1 MAAEAPVIVSEGE
14 GPAAVQNER
23 RGADRLAIDLVDDAS
38 TIRADWEQLE
48 SDPLNSLHQ
57 GYGWCSIWAQT
68 QDRPLLIIRGRQSGK
83 TVFLLPLEIV
93 LEGGIRKARFPGGR
107 FNNINT
113 GLFDRSFAEAANHKT
128 AAAVAREARKL
139 LRGQAD
145 ILALQNIPL
154 IWRGRTNPLSHL
166 ASVENQNPAF
176 QIPLLANFESTLQ
189 QINAKRRRKKFRIQ
203 SRRAEE
209 MGGYSHVIAHSP
221 QEKCE
226 LLQTFFRQKAA
237 RFASQGIPDVFRDQ
251 SVKDFFYDLANFPEI
266 GTDSLL
272 EIHAIRL
279 HGQNEGFIAAISG
292 LSRKQDH
299 IICQFGSIDET
310 FAEISPGEL
319 LFWLMIERACSEN
332 AAIFDFGVGDQPYK
346 RSWCP
351 LFTVQHDIFLPVTL
365 KGRAAASAYV
375 AIARTKSLIKSNPAL
390 YAFIQ
395 RFRAGRP
402 SMDATPAAD

>member
-57 GYGWCSIWAQT
+57 GYGWCSIWGQT

-113 GLFDRSFAEAANHKT
+113 GLFDRSFAEAASHKT
-128 AAAVAREARKL
+128 AAAIAREARKL

-176 QIPLLANFESTLQ
+176 QIPYW
-189 QINAKRRRKKFRIQ
+189 QILR
-203 SRRAEE
+203 
-209 MGGYSHVIAHSP
+209 
-221 QEKCE
+221 
-226 LLQTFFRQKAA
+226 A
-237 RFASQGIPDVFRDQ
+237 RFGRSTPRGAGRNSAS
-251 SVKDFFYDLANFPEI
+251 
-266 GTDSLL
+266 
-272 EIHAIRL
+272 
-279 HGQNEGFIAAISG
+279 
-292 LSRKQDH
+292 
-299 IICQFGSIDET
+299 
-310 FAEISPGEL
+310 
-319 LFWLMIERACSEN
+319 
-332 AAIFDFGVGDQPYK
+332 
-346 RSWCP
+346 
-351 LFTVQHDIFLPVTL
+351 
-365 KGRAAASAYV
+365 
-375 AIARTKSLIKSNPAL
+375 
-390 YAFIQ
+390 
-395 RFRAGRP
+395 RAGEPRKWVVTA
-402 SMDATPAAD
+402 M

>member
-1 MAAEAPVIVSEGE
+1 MAAEGPVTVSEGK
-14 GPAAVQNER
+14 GPAAVQIER

-38 TIRADWEQLE
+38 TIRSDWEQLE

-57 GYGWCSIWAQT
+57 GFGWCSIWAQT
-68 QDRPLLIIRGRQSGK
+68 QDSPLLIIRGRQSGR

-93 LEGGIRKARFPGGR
+93 QEGGIRKACFPGGR

-113 GLFDRSFAEAANHKT
+113 GLFDRSFAEEAGHKT
-128 AAAVAREARKL
+128 AAAIAREARKL
-139 LRGQAD
+139 LHGRAD

-154 IWRGRTNPLSHL
+154 IWRGRTNPLAHL
-166 ASVENQNPAF
+166 ASVENPNPAF
-176 QIPLLANFESTLQ
+176 QLPLMESFESTLRQ
-189 QINAKRRRKKFRIQ
+189 VNAKRRRKKFRIQ
-203 SRRAEE
+203 SRRAGEI
-209 MGGYSHVIAHSP
+209 GGYSHVIARSP

-226 LLQTFFRQKAA
+226 LLQVFFRQKAI

-251 SVKDFFYDLANFPEI
+251 SVQDFFHDLATFPETD
-266 GTDSLL
+266 TDSLL
-272 EIHAIRL
+272 ELHAIRL
-279 HGQNEGFIAAISG
+279 HGENEGVIAAISG

-299 IICQFGSIDET
+299 VICQFGSIDE
-310 FAEISPGEL
+310 AVEDISPGEL
-319 LFWLMIERACSEN
+319 LFWLMIERACNEK

-351 LFTVQHDIFLPVTL
+351 LSTVQHDIFLPVTL

-375 AIARTKSLIKSNPAL
+375 AIARTKSVIKSNPAL

-402 SMDATPAAD
+402 RTDVTD

>member
-1 MAAEAPVIVSEGE
+1 MAAEGPVTVSEDKASSAMQG
-14 GPAAVQNER
+14 ER
-23 RGADRLAIDLVDDAS
+23 RGADRLVIDLVDDIS
-38 TIRADWEQLE
+38 TIRPDWERME

-57 GYGWCSIWAQT
+57 GFGWCSIWAQT
-68 QDRPLLIIRGRQSGK
+68 QKSPLLIIRGRQSAK

-93 LEGGIRKARFPGGR
+93 QESGIRKARFPGGR

-113 GLFDRSFAEAANHKT
+113 GLFDPSFAEQAEHKT
-128 AAAVAREARKL
+128 AAAIAREARKL
-139 LRGQAD
+139 LHGRAD

-154 IWRGRTNPLSHL
+154 SWRGRTNPLSYL

-176 QIPLLANFESTLQ
+176 QLPLLESFESTLRQ
-189 QINAKRRRKKFRIQ
+189 VNAKRRRKKFRIQ

-209 MGGYSHVIAHSP
+209 MGGYSHVIARSP

-226 LLQTFFRQKAA
+226 LLQAFFRQKAT
-237 RFASQGIPDVFRDQ
+237 RFASQGIPDVFRSQ
-251 SVKDFFYDLANFPEI
+251 SVKDFFYDLANFPET

-272 EIHAIRL
+272 ELHAIRL
-279 HGQNEGFIAAISG
+279 HGENEGVIAAISG

-299 IICQFGSIDET
+299 IICQFGSIDE
-310 FAEISPGEL
+310 AVSELSPGEL
-319 LFWLMIERACSEN
+319 LFWLMIERACREK
-332 AAIFDFGVGDQPYK
+332 AALFDFGVGDQLYK

-351 LFTVQHDIFLPVTL
+351 LSTAQHDIFLPVTL

-390 YAFIQ
+390 YALIQ

-402 SMDATPAAD
+402 RTDAMSVTD

>member
-113 GLFDRSFAEAANHKT
+113 GLFDRSFAEGASHKT
-128 AAAVAREARKL
+128 AAAIAREARKL

-176 QIPLLANFESTLQ
+176 QIPLLANFESTLR

-209 MGGYSHVIAHSP
+209 MGGYSHVIARSSR
-221 QEKCE
+221 EKCE

-251 SVKDFFYDLANFPEI
+251 SIKDFFYDLANFPEI

-272 EIHAIRL
+272 ELHAIRL

>member
-1 MAAEAPVIVSEGE
+1 MAAEGPVTVSEGN

-23 RGADRLAIDLVDDAS
+23 RGTDRLAIDLVDDAS

-57 GYGWCSIWAQT
+57 GFGWCSIWAQT
-68 QDRPLLIIRGRQSGK
+68 QDSPLFIIRGRQSGK

-93 LEGGIRKARFPGGR
+93 QEGGIRKACFPGGR

-113 GLFDRSFAEAANHKT
+113 GLFDRSFAEEAGHKT
-128 AAAVAREARKL
+128 AAAIAREARKL
-139 LRGQAD
+139 LHGRAD

-166 ASVENQNPAF
+166 ASVENPNPAF
-176 QIPLLANFESTLQ
+176 QLPLLESFESTLRQ
-189 QINAKRRRKKFRIQ
+189 VNAKRRRKKFRIQ

-209 MGGYSHVIAHSP
+209 MGGYSHVIARSP

-251 SVKDFFYDLANFPEI
+251 SVQDFFHDLATFPETD
-266 GTDSLL
+266 TDSPL
-272 EIHAIRL
+272 ELHAIRL
-279 HGQNEGFIAAISG
+279 HGENEGVIAAISG

-299 IICQFGSIDET
+299 VICQFGSIDEAV
-310 FAEISPGEL
+310 AEISPGEL
-319 LFWLMIERACSEN
+319 LFWLMIERACREK

-351 LFTVQHDIFLPVTL
+351 LSTVQHDIFLPVTL
-365 KGRAAASAYV
+365 KGRAAASAYI
-375 AIARTKSLIKSNPAL
+375 AIARTKSLIKSNPPL
-390 YAFIQ
+390 YALIQ

-402 SMDATPAAD
+402 RTDATD